1 MYGRCSTDGQG
12 EGRKM
17 DVSKEIDKIKGMK
30 EEDFE
35 AWINERRSEIYSFG
49 GMFPPGNAERIGM
62 IRRETD
68 IYFYY
73 MAEDGELYY
82 ETASGYAFK
91 KKMAAFRNR

>member
-1 MYGRCSTDGQG
+1 MYGRCPTGRQG
-12 EGRKM
+12 KGRRM
-17 DVSKEIDKIKGMK
+17 EVSKEIDKIKGME

-62 IRRETD
+62 IRREED
-68 IYFYY
+68 LYFYY
-73 MAEDGELYY
+73 MSEDGELYY

-91 KKMAAFRNR
+91 KKMAAFRIR